1 MFQDIT
7 SVSWECLSHFSLV
20 YIILKEPSF
29 SYTKYKIS
37 LGMWVLVSK
46 IRSDSYIMQESAVSD
61 FLVSLL
67 FLQVGSNKDH
77 SLYNQTSQSVDYFV
91 ML

>member
-1 MFQDIT
+1 MR
-7 SVSWECLSHFSLV
+7 
-20 YIILKEPSF
+20 
-29 SYTKYKIS
+29 
-37 LGMWVLVSK
+37 VLVSK